1 LDFDDEDALRISK
14 PNEKEII
21 MKQVLSFL
29 FIVCMVCVVGFLNGC
44 ASILSGSS
52 QSINVTT
59 ETGKKYT
66 ASVDG
71 QKYTVPSVILVTRE
85 NKDKMLTL
93 DECPDQK
100 ILLHKEVNPVFFVN
114 ILSGGAFGSTT
125 DWISGSM
132 WKYQPENV
140 SVKCP

>member
-1 LDFDDEDALRISK
+1 MK
-14 PNEKEII
+14 P
-21 MKQVLSFL
+21 VLNFML
-29 FIVCMVCVVGFLNGC
+29 ITCMVCLVAFLGGC
-44 ASILSGSS
+44 ATILSGNT
-52 QSINVTT
+52 QKINVTT
-59 ETGKKYT
+59 EPGKKYT

-71 QKYTVPSVILVTRE
+71 QKFTVPAVIALTRE
-85 NKDKMLTL
+85 NKDKVMTL

-100 ILLHKEVNPVFFVN
+100 VLLHKEVNPVFFVN

-125 DWISGSM
+125 DFASGSM